1 MAARHEVSEPRRRP
15 FVKSSPTPCEKFYG
29 LRSRAFSL
37 TPDLRFVYH
46 SQSHTRAVEE
56 VTAGLRRRE
65 GLIVVTGEVG
75 TGKTMLCRTLLETF
89 EARTFQ
95 SVILDPLLTVED
107 LLYQVL
113 TDFGLISEARG
124 RRKEPFTEVAR
135 HHLVDTLQKF
145 LTSLI
150 PLDAHAVI
158 MIDEAQHLGPQVLE
172 EIRLLSNFETDEAK
186 LLQIVLVGQPNLD
199 ALLRRPDMQQL
210 NQRVARRCELQPL
223 TASEVRDYVERRL
236 LVASEPPPGEPEAPA
251 AAAVPSAEEAID
263 AFADVPHTGQY
274 AQFTPQALEAIA
286 AISHGIP
293 RVVNTLCDRALEA
306 GFDRKV
312 NPIDLDAVV
321 AGAEHLKLPVP
332 ELTPARTRSW
342 KPVAA
347 AVAVAAALVLLWLL
361 TNGAPASTVSP
372 APAAPVPAAQTE
384 QPAAPP
390 AAVVPPVTTAPATAS
405 PAAAPPAASPT
416 ETTGSVT
423 GTPAPAAASVPAPSA
438 STPVTATPPAPR
450 APVTTAPAATSA
462 APAPPESY
470 QIVVAAFRTAQRAT
484 AVADGIKASG
494 LPVVTRLDSTGTW
507 YSIVVGPYRT
517 SAEAQ
522 AAQAALSRQG
532 FADTRVTFNGPDVR

>member
-1 MAARHEVSEPRRRP
+1 M
-15 FVKSSPTPCEKFYG
+15 KSSPTPTEQFYG

-46 SQSHTRAVEE
+46 SQSHTRAVED
-56 VTAGLRRRE
+56 VTAGLRHRE

-124 RRKEPFTEVAR
+124 RRKEPFTDVTR

-172 EIRLLSNFETDEAK
+172 EIRLLSNFETDQAK

-199 ALLRRPDMQQL
+199 ALLRRPDMRQL

-223 TASEVRDYVERRL
+223 TPGEVRDYVERRL
-236 LVASEPPPGEPEAPA
+236 LVASSPTPGEAAAPPAAKDGDVFDEAPNT
-251 AAAVPSAEEAID
+251 SN
-263 AFADVPHTGQY
+263 Y
-274 AQFTPQALEAIA
+274 AQFTPDALEAVA

-306 GFDRKV
+306 GFERKL

-332 ELTPARTRSW
+332 ELAPVNTRSW
-342 KPVAA
+342 KPA
-347 AVAVAAALVLLWLL
+347 AVALAVAAALLAVWWWSRE
-361 TNGAPASTVSP
+361 APN
-372 APAAPVPAAQTE
+372 APAATATPAIGPT
-384 QPAAPP
+384 APP
-390 AAVVPPVTTAPATAS
+390 AAPAPASAAGAPAPNAAAPATSAPIELAPASPTPAPATAV
-405 PAAAPPAASPT
+405 AP
-416 ETTGSVT
+416 
-423 GTPAPAAASVPAPSA
+423 
-438 STPVTATPPAPR
+438 ATPPATAPR
-450 APVTTAPAATSA
+450 ASAPAVTSPPPAATA
-462 APAPPESY
+462 GTTAAPPESY
-470 QIVVAAFRTAQRAT
+470 QVVVAAFRTAQRAT
-484 AVADGIKASG
+484 TVADGIRASG
-494 LPVVTRLDSTGTW
+494 LPVTTRLDSTGSW
-507 YSIVVGPYRT
+507 HSIVVGPYRT

-522 AAQAALSRQG
+522 TAQAALTRQG
-532 FADTRVTFNGPDVR
+532 FADTRITFNGPDVR

>member
-1 MAARHEVSEPRRRP
+1 
-15 FVKSSPTPCEKFYG
+15 VKNSPTPCEQFYG

-124 RRKEPFTEVAR
+124 RRKEPFTEVTR

-199 ALLRRPDMQQL
+199 ALLRRPDMRQL

-223 TASEVRDYVERRL
+223 TPGEVRDYVERRL
-236 LVASEPPPGEPEAPA
+236 LVASSPAPGETDAPPA
-251 AAAVPSAEEAID
+251 ADAE
-263 AFADVPHTGQY
+263 DVLSNDLLHINTY
-274 AQFTPQALEAIA
+274 AQFMPAALEAIA

-306 GFDRKV
+306 GFERKA
-312 NPIDLDAVV
+312 NPIDIDAVI

-342 KPVAA
+342 KPAAA
-347 AVAVAAALVLLWLL
+347 AVAVAAVLLVIWGW
-361 TNGAPASTVSP
+361 TREASSPSAATATSSTGQSAPATPPSPAPNAGAPAAS
-372 APAAPVPAAQTE
+372 VPAANVAIE
-384 QPAAPP
+384 QPRSGPAPGPAAAPAP
-390 AAVVPPVTTAPATAS
+390 GVVAPATAS
-405 PAAAPPAASPT
+405 P
-416 ETTGSVT
+416 
-423 GTPAPAAASVPAPSA
+423 
-438 STPVTATPPAPR
+438 STA
-450 APVTTAPAATSA
+450 AATSPRTA
-462 APAPPESY
+462 TPAPPESY
-470 QIVVAAFRTAQRAT
+470 QVVVAAFRTEQRAT
-484 AVADGIKASG
+484 TVADGIRTSG
-494 LPVVTRLDSTGTW
+494 LPVTTRLDSTGTW

-522 AAQAALSRQG
+522 TAQASLTRQG